1 MGYKYGAP
9 GNNVVLNNPNTS
21 YQTNLGLEVNSLI
34 TVGRVVD
41 IILDSS
47 HDDYPTYGEA
57 GIGLIKYQLIDAIPL
72 NVGALSAVAI
82 PLFSNIKTYPLI
94 NEIVYMIS
102 LPTILTQ
109 EQFGANTLY
118 YFPPINVFNNNYLNA
133 LPSDQ
138 NPNTT
143 SSPSEQKTYQE
154 VDLGSNLIITNTT
167 QSINLGN
174 TFPIIDNIHP
184 LKAFEGDVIYEGRFG
199 HSIRYGSTVRGSS
212 NNWSSTGFNGDPIT
226 IIRNG
231 QGQVNTPF
239 NWDRITEDIN
249 RDDASIYFTSTQN
262 IPINVSSINDYF
274 SYPNGN
280 QPITPN
286 QYAGKQIILNSGR
299 LVFNTTQ
306 DHLLLSSAKSINLN
320 AVESINFDTTG
331 PVVLQAGSVS
341 LGSKSATEPVLLGNA
356 TVDLLFQLLENLATL
371 TANLAAQVGV
381 PSGAPLEPTR
391 TAASFVNNNINNL
404 LLSNPSLNSLKSKYV
419 KTV

>member
-212 NNWSSTGFNGDPIT
+212 NNWSSTGSNGDPIT

-239 NWDRITEDIN
+239 NWDRITEDVN
-249 RDDASIYFTSTQN
+249 RDDSSIYFTSTQN
-262 IPINVSSINDYF
+262 IPINVASSNYDSYS
-274 SYPNGN
+274 SYP
-280 QPITPN
+280 PTIPS
-286 QYAGKQIILNSGR
+286 QYSGKQAILNSGR
-299 LVFNTTQ
+299 LVFNTTT
-306 DHLLLSSAKSINLN
+306 DHIMMSSALTINFN
-320 AVESINFDTTG
+320 AVKGFNFDTKANF
-331 PVVLQAGSVS
+331 VVNSPS
-341 LGSKSATEPVLLGNA
+341 IKLGGKNATEPILKGDTTINVL
-356 TVDLLFQLLENLATL
+356 VDLVTQLQALTIALQTVTPTAGPAVSAAALQLAPKL
-371 TANLAAQVGV
+371 T
-381 PSGAPLEPTR
+381 EIIT
-391 TAASFVNNNINNL
+391 
-404 LLSNPSLNSLKSKYV
+404 SLKNTTKSQISK
-419 KTV
+419 TL

>member
-1 MGYKYGAP
+1 MGYKYGQE
-9 GNNVVLNNPNTS
+9 GSNIIVNNPNTS
-21 YQTNLGLEVNSLI
+21 YETNLGLKVNNLI

-41 IILDSS
+41 IILDNS
-47 HDDYPTYGEA
+47 HTDYSNYGEA
-57 GIGLIKYQLIDAIPL
+57 GIGLIKYQLIDSIP
-72 NVGALSAVAI
+72 NNIGNFSAVAI

-133 LPSDQ
+133 LPSAL

-154 VDLGSNLIITNTT
+154 VDLGSNLIVTNTT
-167 QSINLGN
+167 QSINLGK

-199 HSIRYGSTVRGSS
+199 HSTRYGSTVSGSS
-212 NNWSSTGFNGDPIT
+212 NNWSSTGSNGDPIT

-231 QGQVNTPF
+231 QGQVDTPF

-249 RDDASIYFTSTQN
+249 RDDSSIYFTSTQN

-274 SYPNGN
+274 SYPNGQ

-320 AVESINFDTTG
+320 AVESINVDTTG
-331 PVVLQAGSVS
+331 PVTLQASEVY

-371 TANLAAQVGV
+371 TANLATQVGV
-381 PSGAPLEPTR
+381 PPGAPLEPTR
-391 TAASFVNNNINNL
+391 TVATLVNNNINDL
-404 LLSNPSLNSLKSKYV
+404 LLNLNGLKSNSV

>member
-1 MGYKYGAP
+1 
-9 GNNVVLNNPNTS
+9 
-21 YQTNLGLEVNSLI
+21 
-34 TVGRVVD
+34 
-41 IILDSS
+41 
-47 HDDYPTYGEA
+47 
-57 GIGLIKYQLIDAIPL
+57 
-72 NVGALSAVAI
+72 
-82 PLFSNIKTYPLI
+82 
-94 NEIVYMIS
+94 MIS

-118 YFPPINVFNNNYLNA
+118 YFPPVNVFNNNYLNA
-133 LPSDQ
+133 LPSAL
-138 NPNTT
+138 NPSTT
-143 SSPSEQKTYQE
+143 ASSSEQKTYQD

-167 QSINLGN
+167 QSINLGK

-199 HSIRYGSTVRGSS
+199 NSIRYGSTVSGSS
-212 NNWSSTGFNGDPIT
+212 NNWSSTGSNGNPIT

-231 QGQVNTPF
+231 QGQVKTLNT
-239 NWDRITEDIN
+239 WDRITEDIN
-249 RDDASIYFTSTQN
+249 RDDSSIYLASTQN
-262 IPINVSSINDYF
+262 IPLNASSINDYF
-274 SYPNGN
+274 SYPNGQ
-280 QPITPN
+280 QPTASN

-320 AVESINFDTTG
+320 AVNSINFDTTG

-381 PSGAPLEPTR
+381 PPGAPLEPTR
-391 TAASFVNNNINNL
+391 TVATLVNNNINDL
-404 LLSNPSLNSLKSKYV
+404 LLNLDSLKSNSV

>member
-1 MGYKYGAP
+1 
-9 GNNVVLNNPNTS
+9 
-21 YQTNLGLEVNSLI
+21 
-34 TVGRVVD
+34 
-41 IILDSS
+41 
-47 HDDYPTYGEA
+47 
-57 GIGLIKYQLIDAIPL
+57 
-72 NVGALSAVAI
+72 
-82 PLFSNIKTYPLI
+82 
-94 NEIVYMIS
+94 MIS

-212 NNWSSTGFNGDPIT
+212 NNWSSTGSNGDPIT

-239 NWDRITEDIN
+239 NWDRITEDVN
-249 RDDASIYFTSTQN
+249 RDDSSIYFTSTQN
-262 IPINVSSINDYF
+262 IPINVASSNYDSYS
-274 SYPNGN
+274 SYP
-280 QPITPN
+280 PTIPS
-286 QYAGKQIILNSGR
+286 QYSGKQAILNSGR
-299 LVFNTTQ
+299 LVFNTTT
-306 DHLLLSSAKSINLN
+306 DHIMMSSALTINFN
-320 AVESINFDTTG
+320 AVKGFNFDTKANF
-331 PVVLQAGSVS
+331 VVNSPS
-341 LGSKSATEPVLLGNA
+341 IKLGGKNATEPILKGDTTINVL
-356 TVDLLFQLLENLATL
+356 VDLVTQLQALTIALQTVTPTAGPAVSAAALQLAPKL
-371 TANLAAQVGV
+371 T
-381 PSGAPLEPTR
+381 EIIT
-391 TAASFVNNNINNL
+391 
-404 LLSNPSLNSLKSKYV
+404 SLKNTTKSQISK
-419 KTV
+419 TL

>member
-1 MGYKYGAP
+1 MGYKYGQE
-9 GNNVVLNNPNTS
+9 GSNDIVNNPNTS
-21 YQTNLGLEVNSLI
+21 TQIANLGLSVNGLI

-41 IILDSS
+41 IILDDTHTEYS
-47 HDDYPTYGEA
+47 TYGEA
-57 GIGLIKYQLIDAIPL
+57 GIGLIKYQLIDTVPA
-72 NVGALSAVAI
+72 NVSNLSTVAI

-118 YFPPINVFNNNYLNA
+118 YFPPVNVFNNNYLNA
-133 LPSDQ
+133 LPSAL

-143 SSPSEQKTYQE
+143 SSPSEQKTYQD
-154 VDLGSNLIITNTT
+154 VDLGSNLIITQTT
-167 QSINLGN
+167 QSINLGK
-174 TFPIIDNIHP
+174 TFPVIDNIHP

-199 HSIRYGSTVRGSS
+199 NSIRYGSTVSGSS
-212 NNWSSTGFNGDPIT
+212 NNWSSTGSNGNPIT
-226 IIRNG
+226 IIKNG
-231 QGQVNTPF
+231 QGQVQTPF

-249 RDDASIYFTSTQN
+249 RDDSSIYLASTQN

-274 SYPNGN
+274 SYPDGQ
-280 QPITPN
+280 QPTAPN
-286 QYAGKQIILNSGR
+286 QYAGRQVILNSGR

-320 AVESINFDTTG
+320 AVDSINFDTTG
-331 PVVLQAGSVS
+331 PVILQAGSVS

-381 PSGAPLEPTR
+381 PPGAPLEPTR
-391 TAASFVNNNINNL
+391 TVATLVNNNINDL
-404 LLSNPSLNSLKSKYV
+404 LLNLDSLKSNSV

>member
-1 MGYKYGAP
+1 MGYKYGAV
-9 GNNVVLNNPNTS
+9 GSNIIINNPNTS
-21 YQTNLGLEVNSLI
+21 FQTSLGLAVNSFI
-34 TVGRVVD
+34 IVGRVVD
-41 IILDSS
+41 IILDNS
-47 HDDYPTYGEA
+47 HTDYSNYGEA
-57 GIGLIKYQLIDAIPL
+57 GIGLIKYQLIDSIP
-72 NVGALSAVAI
+72 NNIGNFSAVAI

-94 NEIVYMIS
+94 NEVVYMIS

-118 YFPPINVFNNNYLNA
+118 YFPPINIFNNNYLNA
-133 LPSDQ
+133 LPSTL
-138 NPNTT
+138 NPDTT

-167 QSINLGN
+167 QSINLGK

-199 HSIRYGSTVRGSS
+199 HSTRYGSTVSGSS
-212 NNWSSTGFNGDPIT
+212 NNWSSTGSNGDPIT

-231 QGQVNTPF
+231 QGQVDTPF

-274 SYPNGN
+274 SYSNGN

-331 PVVLQAGSVS
+331 PVVLQAGDVY
-341 LGSKSATEPVLLGNA
+341 LGSKNATEPVLLGQS
-356 TVDLLFQLLENLATL
+356 TVNLLQTLLQELATL
-371 TANLAAQVGV
+371 TNILSLQVGV
-381 PSGAPLEPTR
+381 PPGVPLAPTS
-391 TAASFVNNNINNL
+391 TQAALTNLTITNL
-404 LLSNPSLNSLKSKYV
+404 LTQLNDLRSNSV

>member
-1 MGYKYGAP
+1 
-9 GNNVVLNNPNTS
+9 
-21 YQTNLGLEVNSLI
+21 
-34 TVGRVVD
+34 
-41 IILDSS
+41 
-47 HDDYPTYGEA
+47 
-57 GIGLIKYQLIDAIPL
+57 
-72 NVGALSAVAI
+72 
-82 PLFSNIKTYPLI
+82 
-94 NEIVYMIS
+94 VYMIS

-133 LPSDQ
+133 LPSAL
-138 NPNTT
+138 NPDTT

-167 QSINLGN
+167 QSINLGK

-199 HSIRYGSTVRGSS
+199 HSTRYGSTVSGSS
-212 NNWSSTGFNGDPIT
+212 NNWSSTGSNGDPIT

-231 QGQVNTPF
+231 QGQVDTPF

-274 SYPNGN
+274 SYPDGKK
-280 QPITPN
+280 PITPN

-320 AVESINFDTTG
+320 AVENVNIDSPNTTIQSKK
-331 PVVLQAGSVS
+331 VY
-341 LGSKSATEPVLLGNA
+341 LGSKNATEPVLLGDS
-356 TVDLLFQLLENLATL
+356 TIST
-371 TANLAAQVGV
+371 
-381 PSGAPLEPTR
+381 
-391 TAASFVNNNINNL
+391 
-404 LLSNPSLNSLKSKYV
+404 LNSLIDNLNEFLLVCSTLTSTAPGTLIAPLNLASNQLSIKLKLIQGNLEKLKSDTV

>member
-1 MGYKYGAP
+1 MGYKYGQE
-9 GNNVVLNNPNTS
+9 GSNIIVNNPDTS
-21 YQTNLGLEVNSLI
+21 YQTNLGLKVNNLI

-41 IILDSS
+41 IILDNS
-47 HDDYPTYGEA
+47 HTDYSNYGEA
-57 GIGLIKYQLIDAIPL
+57 GIGLIKYQLIDSIP
-72 NVGALSAVAI
+72 NNIGNFSAVAI

-133 LPSDQ
+133 LPSAL

-167 QSINLGN
+167 QSINLGK

-199 HSIRYGSTVRGSS
+199 HSTRYGSTVSGSS
-212 NNWSSTGFNGDPIT
+212 NNWSSTGSNGDPIT

-249 RDDASIYFTSTQN
+249 RDDSSIYFTSTQN

-274 SYPNGN
+274 SYPNGQ

-320 AVESINFDTTG
+320 AVESINVDTTG
-331 PVVLQAGSVS
+331 PVTLQASEVY

-381 PSGAPLEPTR
+381 PPGAPLEPTR
-391 TAASFVNNNINNL
+391 TVATLVNNNINDL
-404 LLSNPSLNSLKSKYV
+404 LLNLNGLKSNSV

>member
-1 MGYKYGAP
+1 MGYKYGQE
-9 GNNVVLNNPNTS
+9 GSNDIVNNPNNS
-21 YQTNLGLEVNSLI
+21 YQTNLGLRVNNLI

-47 HDDYPTYGEA
+47 HKDYPTYGEA
-57 GIGLIKYQLIDAIPL
+57 GIGLIKYQLIDAVPTE
-72 NVGALSAVAI
+72 VGTLSAVAI

-133 LPSDQ
+133 LPSAL

-167 QSINLGN
+167 QSINLGK

-199 HSIRYGSTVRGSS
+199 HSTRYGSTVSGSS
-212 NNWSSTGFNGDPIT
+212 NNWSSTGSNGDPIT

-231 QGQVNTPF
+231 QGQVQTPF

-249 RDDASIYFTSTQN
+249 RDDSSIYLASTQN
-262 IPINVSSINDYF
+262 IPLNASSINDYF
-274 SYPNGN
+274 SYPNGQ

-299 LVFNTTQ
+299 LVSFT
-306 DHLLLSSAKSINLN
+306 LKLSKIN
-320 AVESINFDTTG
+320 
-331 PVVLQAGSVS
+331 
-341 LGSKSATEPVLLGNA
+341 
-356 TVDLLFQLLENLATL
+356 
-371 TANLAAQVGV
+371 
-381 PSGAPLEPTR
+381 
-391 TAASFVNNNINNL
+391 
-404 LLSNPSLNSLKSKYV
+404 
-419 KTV
+419 

>member
-1 MGYKYGAP
+1 MGYKYGQE
-9 GNNVVLNNPNTS
+9 GSNIIVNNPDTS
-21 YQTNLGLEVNSLI
+21 YQTNLGLKVNNLI

-41 IILDSS
+41 IILDNS
-47 HDDYPTYGEA
+47 HTDYSNYGEA
-57 GIGLIKYQLIDAIPL
+57 GIGLIKYQLIDSIP
-72 NVGALSAVAI
+72 NNIGNFSAVAI

-133 LPSDQ
+133 LPSAL

-167 QSINLGN
+167 QSINLGK

-199 HSIRYGSTVRGSS
+199 HSTRYGSTVSGSS
-212 NNWSSTGFNGDPIT
+212 NNWSSTGSNGDPIT

-249 RDDASIYFTSTQN
+249 RDDSSIYFTSTQN

-274 SYPNGN
+274 SYPNGQ

-320 AVESINFDTTG
+320 AVESINVDTTG
-331 PVVLQAGSVS
+331 PVTLQASEVY

-371 TANLAAQVGV
+371 TANLATQVGV
-381 PSGAPLEPTR
+381 PPGAPLEPTR
-391 TAASFVNNNINNL
+391 TVATLVNNNINDL
-404 LLSNPSLNSLKSKYV
+404 LLNLNGLKSNSV

>member
-1 MGYKYGAP
+1 MGYKYGQE
-9 GNNVVLNNPNTS
+9 GSNDIVNNPNNS
-21 YQTNLGLEVNSLI
+21 YQTNLGLRVNNLI

-47 HDDYPTYGEA
+47 HKDYSTYGEA
-57 GIGLIKYQLIDAIPL
+57 GIGLIKYQLIDAVPTE
-72 NVGALSAVAI
+72 VGTLSAVAI

-133 LPSDQ
+133 LPSAL

-167 QSINLGN
+167 QSINLGK

-199 HSIRYGSTVRGSS
+199 HSTRYGSTVSGSS
-212 NNWSSTGFNGDPIT
+212 NNWSSTGSNGDPIT

-231 QGQVNTPF
+231 QGQVQTPF

-249 RDDASIYFTSTQN
+249 RDDSSIYLASTQN
-262 IPINVSSINDYF
+262 IPLNASSFNDYF
-274 SYPNGN
+274 SYPNG
-280 QPITPN
+280 QLPITPN

-320 AVESINFDTTG
+320 AVENVNIDSPNITIQSKK
-331 PVVLQAGSVS
+331 VY
-341 LGSKSATEPVLLGNA
+341 LGSKNATEPVLLGDS
-356 TVDLLFQLLENLATL
+356 TIST
-371 TANLAAQVGV
+371 
-381 PSGAPLEPTR
+381 
-391 TAASFVNNNINNL
+391 
-404 LLSNPSLNSLKSKYV
+404 LNSLIDNLNEFLLVCSTLTSTAPGTLIAPLNLASNQLSIQLKLIQGNLEKLKSDTV

>member
-1 MGYKYGAP
+1 MGYKYGQE
-9 GNNVVLNNPNTS
+9 GSNIIVNNPDTS
-21 YQTNLGLEVNSLI
+21 YQTNLGLKVNNLI

-47 HDDYPTYGEA
+47 HSDYSTYGEA
-57 GIGLIKYQLIDAIPL
+57 GIGLVKYQLIDAIPID
-72 NVGALSAVAI
+72 VGALSAVAI

-133 LPSDQ
+133 LPSAL

-154 VDLGSNLIITNTT
+154 VDLGSNLIVTNTT
-167 QSINLGN
+167 QSINLGK

-199 HSIRYGSTVRGSS
+199 HSTRYGSTVSGSS
-212 NNWSSTGFNGDPIT
+212 NNWSSTGSNGDPIT

-249 RDDASIYFTSTQN
+249 RDDSSIYFTSTQN

-274 SYPNGN
+274 SYPNGQ

-320 AVESINFDTTG
+320 AVESINVDTTG
-331 PVVLQAGSVS
+331 PVTLQASEVY

-371 TANLAAQVGV
+371 TANLATQVGV
-381 PSGAPLEPTR
+381 PPGAPLEPTR
-391 TAASFVNNNINNL
+391 TVATLVNNNINDL
-404 LLSNPSLNSLKSKYV
+404 LLNLNGLKSNSV